1 MNILISNVAY
11 SCLRICDG
19 REPFLLQL
27 LDRLLV
33 LPQVEFGAHEDDGHV
48 GTVVPHLWVPLGT
61 DVLKRG
67 RVHQREA
74 YQEDILQE
82 DLFKSHTKAKI

>member
-1 MNILISNVAY
+1 MLLS

-33 LPQVEFGAHEDDGHV
+33 LPQVEFGADEDDGDV
-48 GTVVPHLWVPLGT
+48 GTVVPHLWVPFGT
-61 DVLKRG
+61 DILKRG
-67 RVHQREA
+67 RIHQGEA

-82 DLFKSHTKAKI
+82 DVLNSNTGAKT